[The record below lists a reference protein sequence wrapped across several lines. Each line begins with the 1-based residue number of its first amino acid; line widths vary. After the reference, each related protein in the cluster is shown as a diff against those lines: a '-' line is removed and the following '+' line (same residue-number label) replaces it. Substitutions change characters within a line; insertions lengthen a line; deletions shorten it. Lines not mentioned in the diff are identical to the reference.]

1 MVGTVPQSA
10 AISSLRPKKPISSA
24 LAFNDHSKNKEDSDS
39 DGGQSVARGGVVTPF
54 RESTMHDMHALHIRF
69 HHPCFANATLS
80 RYSIAWK
87 VHDMLEKSDVDGI
100 DHIVSWLPHG
110 RAFMVHR
117 PQEFVD
123 QVMVSSG
130 CFLNECACSAKH

>member
-10 AISSLRPKKPISSA
+10 AISSFRTKKAISSA
-24 LAFNDHSKNKEDSDS
+24 LAFNDHSKNKDDSDS

-54 RESTMHDMHALHIRF
+54 RESTMHVCMPDVHIHF

-80 RYSIAWK
+80 RYSVAWK

-123 QVMVSSG
+123 QVMVS
-130 CFLNECACSAKH
+130 